1 VAPLNTRLK
10 AAELRPLLEPLQPA
24 LYIGHAD
31 LYRHIAAMDA
41 SIIPLKARY
50 IVGGSPVND
59 PCVQPWRRLLENC
72 AVDHAPLA
80 PDVHSPAVLLATS
93 GTTGQPKFAI
103 HTKATLS
110 AITASA
116 RQMGL
121 DDRQIAMI
129 ALPLV
134 HGYGLFTFL
143 ACLLVGI
150 PVVLLERFDPDVALD
165 AIERHRCSW
174 MPAVPAM
181 FAALVEHQQARP
193 RNVRHLQTCL
203 SSGDVCPLQLQEQF
217 LAVFGTPLRSFW
229 GATEAAGSLTYGCRP
244 GPVSRIVKGAQVRLI
259 DDCGVPG
266 PLELL
271 VSNGGR

>member
-1 VAPLNTRLK
+1 MTFVEALHDHTKSRPKSIAFIVGEDVWTYERLTAEVECVARGLARLGLREGNRVVLHMLNTAELVVAYYACLCIGAIVAPLNTRLK
-10 AAELRPLLEPLQPA
+10 AAELRPLLERLQPA

-134 HGYGLFTFL
+134 QRVWALYLSGVSSRRHSCRL
-143 ACLLVGI
+143 AG
-150 PVVLLERFDPDVALD
+150 
-165 AIERHRCSW
+165 
-174 MPAVPAM
+174 AV
-181 FAALVEHQQARP
+181 
-193 RNVRHLQTCL
+193 
-203 SSGDVCPLQLQEQF
+203 
-217 LAVFGTPLRSFW
+217 
-229 GATEAAGSLTYGCRP
+229 
-244 GPVSRIVKGAQVRLI
+244 
-259 DDCGVPG
+259 
-266 PLELL
+266 
-271 VSNGGR
+271 